1 MSENVST
8 ASATASEAG
17 PPAINPSPAA
27 NLLRP
32 AALEMPMRG
41 PPPPAWNG
49 HVPFAFSICDALRPA
64 TPVALGTPMGKSYLA
79 LCQAVQTLGIATRC
93 YAVDTWRGDE
103 HAGRYDD
110 TVLRELQA
118 YHDPLY
124 GHFSRLVRST
134 FDQAVEHFEDGGVD
148 LLHIDG

>member
-17 PPAINPSPAA
+17 PAAINPSAAA
-27 NLLRP
+27 NLP
-32 AALEMPMRG
+32 PPVALEMPMRV
-41 PPPPAWNG
+41 PPTPAWNRNL
-49 HVPFAFSICDALRPA
+49 PLSFSIRHALKPA
-64 TPVALGTPMGKSYLA
+64 TPAQLRPHMGNSYLA
-79 LCQAVQTLGIATRC
+79 FCQAVQTLGIATRC